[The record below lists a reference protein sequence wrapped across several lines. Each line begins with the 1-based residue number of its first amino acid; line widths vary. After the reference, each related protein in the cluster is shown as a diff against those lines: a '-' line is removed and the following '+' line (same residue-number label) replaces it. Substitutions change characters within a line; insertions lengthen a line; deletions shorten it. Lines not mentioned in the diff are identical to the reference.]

1 MEKVMKKVLAFI
13 SSILLVISMQAYAA
27 TQDMSKNPT
36 KSDPKIAVVNVQ
48 QVLQQSPKVA
58 ELSTK
63 LQNQFKSRQ
72 QKLDA
77 AQKSLQDELDKF
89 KKDSPTMSDKDR
101 DALQKKITDDRA
113 ALVKDVVA
121 FQQDLNKEQGKVMQG
136 ILSQLNNIIARLAQ
150 QSNYSLV
157 LDAQAVVYASDAA
170 DITKQVSKAF
180 NEK

>member
-1 MEKVMKKVLAFI
+1 MKKVLAFI
-13 SSILLVISMQAYAA
+13 SSVVLAVSMQAYAA
-27 TQDMSKNPT
+27 QDMSKNVAKPE
-36 KSDPKIAVVNVQ
+36 PKIAVVNVQ

-63 LQNQFKSRQ
+63 LQNQFKTRQ

-77 AQKSLQDELDKF
+77 AQKALQDELDKF
-89 KKDSPTMSDKDR
+89 KKDSPTMADKDR

-113 ALVKDVVA
+113 GLVKDVVA

-136 ILSQLNNIIARLAQ
+136 ILSQLNGIIARLAQ

>member
-1 MEKVMKKVLAFI
+1 MKKVLALVG
-13 SSILLVISMQAYAA
+13 SILLAGSMAVYAA
-27 TQDMSKNPT
+27 PDVKNISKMDLT
-36 KSDPKIAVVNVQ
+36 KIAVVNMQ

-63 LQNQFKSRQ
+63 LQNQFKARQ
-72 QKLDA
+72 QKLDV

-89 KKDSPTMSDKDR
+89 KKDSATMSDKDR
-101 DALQKKITDDRA
+101 DAMQKKITDDRA
-113 ALVKDVVA
+113 SLVKDVVA

-136 ILSQLNNIIARLAQ
+136 ILGQLNDIISKVAKQ
-150 QSNYSLV
+150 NNYSLV
-157 LDAQAVVYASDAA
+157 LDAQAVVYATDAA